1 MELIQP
7 HSTPPKSIQP
17 QTVVFAGGGTGGH
30 LFPGIAVAAAL
41 KERGVA
47 ARCLFVGSTRS
58 VERQIVSHYG
68 FEHVGL
74 PVESSSVLWRSPVR
88 FANRLWKSARA
99 ARELLPECNASIV
112 VGLGGFAC
120 VPVAW
125 AARACRIPLV
135 LLEQNAIPGRA
146 TSWLCRRADLTCLGF
161 SEAVHR
167 LPHGAQPIVT
177 GNPVRSE
184 IAKLAA
190 APSTSDGG
198 RTLLILGGSQGSLA
212 LNEAFLACVERWP
225 QEFAGW
231 RIVHQTGRRDAE
243 QVRHRYVALGI
254 DACVAPFFDDL
265 VEHFRQAGLA
275 VARAGAL
282 TLSELACAGVP
293 AVLVPY
299 RRAVRNHQRLNAY
312 AFEHVGAARVVR
324 QSGDGEATAAN
335 LHEQLT
341 PLLTNDSLRC
351 RMARA
356 IRSLARPDAASLVAE
371 QVIRSLSGES
381 FAFSTESRRGDK

>member
-1 MELIQP
+1 MGPIPPNPTPSQ
-7 HSTPPKSIQP
+7 STRP

-30 LFPGIAVAAAL
+30 LFPGIAVATAL

-58 VERQIVSHYG
+58 VERQIVAQHG
-68 FEHVGL
+68 FEHVAL

-99 ARELLPECNASIV
+99 AQALLPECNASIV

-125 AARACRIPLV
+125 AARSCGIPMV

-146 TSWLCRRADLTCLGF
+146 TSWLCRRAELTCLGF
-161 SEAVHR
+161 PDAARH
-167 LPHGAQPIVT
+167 LPYGSRSVVT
-177 GNPVRSE
+177 GNPVRSQ
-184 IAKLAA
+184 IAILVAAGPASESDRKL
-190 APSTSDGG
+190 
-198 RTLLILGGSQGSLA
+198 LVLGGSQGSVS
-212 LNEAFLACVERWP
+212 LNEAFLACVERSP
-225 QEFAGW
+225 NDFTGW
-231 RIVHQTGRRDAE
+231 RIVHQTGRRDFE
-243 QVRHRYVALGI
+243 QVRQRYAALEI
-254 DACVAPFFDDL
+254 EACVAPFFDDL
-265 VEHFRQAGLA
+265 VEHYQRAALA

-282 TLSELACAGVP
+282 TLAELACAGVP

-312 AFEHVGAARVVR
+312 AFEHVGAARVVG
-324 QSGDGEATAAN
+324 QSGDGAVTAAN
-335 LHEQLT
+335 LHEELT
-341 PLLTNDSLRC
+341 PLLHNDGLRC

-356 IRSLARPDAASLVAE
+356 IRSLARPDAAALVAD

-381 FAFSTESRRGDK
+381 LTVSTESQRGDK